1 MEIDDIIANLRSG
14 NPEIVIQSIE
24 ELKEKGTAGHF
35 TVLMNLLHETSHS
48 EIKKKIISLF
58 AELKSTD
65 TVPLL
70 MSSIQNK
77 EYSEER
83 KDLVSCCWQNGMN
96 YSSYLP
102 VFVDLVINEEFP
114 TALEALTVI
123 ENMYG
128 KIDPG
133 IIDRQTDKIKNVA
146 AADDDQKNFLLSSL
160 SYAIANIP
168 ETSQEIG

>member
-1 MEIDDIIANLRSG
+1 MDDIITNLKSG
-14 NPEIVIQSIE
+14 NPEVVIQSIE
-24 ELKEKGTAGHF
+24 ELKEKGTAVHF
-35 TVLMNLLHETSHS
+35 NVLMNLLHETSYQ
-48 EIKKKIISLF
+48 EVKKKIISLF
-58 AELKSTD
+58 TELKSTD

-70 MSSIQNK
+70 MASIQNK
-77 EYSEER
+77 EYKEER

-102 VFVDLVINEEFP
+102 VFVDLVINEEFA
-114 TALEALTVI
+114 TALEALTVV

-128 KIDPG
+128 KIDPE
-133 IIDRQTDKIKNVA
+133 IISLQNDKIKNVA
-146 AADDDQKNFLLSSL
+146 ATDDDQKNFLLSSL